1 MRLLIPIPIKILLL
15 LCIYSFALL
24 NSYHTYG
31 AEKNILV
38 LVSDRSTGD
47 LMTGVHRFL
56 KQQPDQI
63 QIRSVSQINLL
74 SQQTLKTLINQAD
87 TILILAVFGEPVAR
101 LLNLSYPAQQTRLVI
116 SADRRLFA
124 LHHDTFGGKFSA
136 LSATQR
142 QALFSKQLADL
153 SYAQQLQQQQEKFPQ
168 FKLWLQARAYWQH
181 RGATNIEALL
191 TIAKSSSLPWQTVQ
205 ETASKRFYYNAD
217 KQYPPQQLRAQLA
230 AHPDWATVFI
240 FDHDTGD
247 RAGEWAVHQ
256 ALCTELVNTH
266 CISILAAWG
275 EASVQAIEALPFI
288 LQKHKNKNYAI
299 ISLQDFVI
307 GGGAG
312 RKHITQLFNSLNVP
326 VFKGVRL
333 TELNQAAY
341 HLSSQG
347 LPADSVHYRIAMPEL
362 QGIGQAHILALAAKT
377 NKDTLTGAQIFKT
390 EPVLKEIKRLQQ
402 RIQKWLTLQQK
413 SNAEKKVAII
423 FYNHPPGRH
432 NIGADNLNVPNSLWE
447 MLQALKAAGYNLG
460 DPELL
465 PKNAEALLDILQQK
479 AVNLPEDAQALAAMS
494 PLIHRM
500 SPATYEKWFTT
511 LPDIVQQE
519 MIQGPLGFMHQRI
532 GEYLQGKE
540 HDYLV
545 HLAPPAQQKILAELA
560 QMMDSTVH
568 DLQHALDGVRHKGRE
583 RALNLLAQLE
593 EAYHALIHAQQN
605 DIHDFSTERWAHAS
619 QLKQALVDLHIEG
632 IRGWGAIPGKTM
644 VWEKQLL
651 IPGVQFG
658 NIFLAPQPPR
668 GWELN
673 EELLHAN
680 MSFPP
685 PHQYLAFYH
694 YLADEF
700 KADALLHVGRHS
712 TYEFLPKRAVGLSAS
727 DYPSIIVKDIPS
739 IYPYIVDGVGEGIQA
754 KRRGMAVM
762 VDHLTPP
769 LAITELYDGLL
780 QLRQL
785 IESAEA
791 ASDAVTQQKAI
802 KALRHKIDVL
812 NLRDELIASMDEE
825 LQVRGVGF
833 SEVDDDFLLHEVGHY
848 LTHLQEKFM
857 PLGLHVFGRNWSQ
870 KSIDTMMKS
879 MQEGDNNLTP
889 QQYQP
894 VRQALQ
900 SSPAA
905 EMQALL
911 NGLNGGF
918 INSGKGNDPIRT
930 PEALPTG
937 RNFYALDS
945 SLLPSQLGYDIGQQL
960 AIKAREQ
967 NPLKQD
973 DEKEAV
979 ILWASDAVRDEG
991 AMIAFG
997 LDMLGV
1003 KPIWNSRGII
1013 KSLQVLPLD
1022 TEHRERRDV
1031 VFTTSGLFRDLY
1043 GAQLALLDK
1052 AVLLALSAS
1061 RVQIQTD
1068 YPALYTVLNTTL
1080 KPIAALLDKTGHNQN
1095 DPLEFNQ
1102 VARNWVKEARQL
1114 LAQFP
1119 NEKPEVLARQAS
1131 IRIFGT
1137 AAGAYGAGINRLV
1150 ERSGAW
1156 TERKQ
1161 LGEAY
1166 IKRMGHAYGIEST
1179 GLNVGSSAQQLFSQ
1193 QLAKVSNTY
1202 LGRASNMYG
1211 LMDNNDAFDY
1221 LGGLNLAIET
1231 VTGQSPNSF
1240 VINHANS
1247 KKLKIDSLEVALLS
1261 ELRGRFLNRQWI
1273 EPLMKEGYAGART
1286 MGSEFIEYLWG
1297 WQVTS
1302 PEIIDSWVWD
1312 EVKSVYI
1319 DDALDIGLDKFLQTK
1334 HNVQVQSNILAV
1346 MLVAI
1351 DKGFWETDEDTTQQ
1365 LAQQFAES
1373 IIQHGI
1379 PGSGHT
1385 HANHP
1390 VYEFI
1395 QPLLTAEQAQQL
1407 ADVLAASRM
1416 MVEESSVEAASHIQE
1431 IAVEE
1436 LELSPPESVEQEANV
1451 TELSENVEADTA
1463 VLKWLLAGF
1472 ILLLL
1477 AGFLRARYSA

>member
-1 MRLLIPIPIKILLL
+1 MRLLIPIKILLL
-15 LCIYSFALL
+15 LYFTLL
-24 NSYHTYG
+24 ISTPSY
-31 AEKNILV
+31 ADEKNLLI

-47 LMTGVHRFL
+47 LITGTHQFL
-56 KQQPDQI
+56 KKQSDQVK
-63 QIRSVSQINLL
+63 IRSVSQINLL
-74 SQQTLKTLINQAD
+74 SHQALQALINHAD
-87 TILILAVFGEPVAR
+87 AILIAAVFGEPVER
-101 LLNLSYPAQQTRLVI
+101 LLNLSYPTNQTRLIVN
-116 SADRRLFA
+116 ADRRLFA
-124 LHHDTFGGKFSA
+124 LHHDNFGGQFNA
-136 LSATQR
+136 LSTTQR
-142 QALFSKQLADL
+142 HDLFSKEIIDSSLT
-153 SYAQQLQQQQEKFPQ
+153 YTQQLQKQQEKFPQ

-181 RGATNIEALL
+181 RGTANIEALL
-191 TIAKSSSLPWQTVQ
+191 KILKESSLPWQAVQ
-205 ETASKRFYYNAD
+205 ETASIRFYYNAEQ
-217 KQYPPQQLRAQLA
+217 QYSPQQLINQLA
-230 AHPDWATVFI
+230 TQPDWASLFI

-256 ALCTELVNTH
+256 ALCAELVKTH
-266 CISILAAWG
+266 CISMLAAWG
-275 EASVQAIEALPFI
+275 EASVQAIKTIQEI
-288 LQKHKNKNYAI
+288 LKIHQNPHYAI
-299 ISLQDFVI
+299 VSLQDFVI
-307 GGGAG
+307 GGGEG
-312 RKHITQLFNSLNVP
+312 REQVTQLFNTLNVP
-326 VFKGVRL
+326 VLKGIRL
-333 TELNQAAY
+333 TELNEAAY
-341 HLSSQG
+341 QLSSQG
-347 LPADSVHYRIAMPEL
+347 LPADSVHYRVAMPEL
-362 QGIGQAHILALAAKT
+362 QGVGQIHIVALAAKT
-377 NKDTLTGAQIFKT
+377 NKDHLTGAQIFKT
-390 EPVLKEIKRLQQ
+390 EPVFTEIKRIQQ
-402 RIQKWLTLQQK
+402 RIQKWLSLQQK
-413 SNAEKKVAII
+413 SNAEKKLAII

-432 NIGADNLNVPNSLWE
+432 NIGADNLNVPESLWE
-447 MLQALKAAGYNLG
+447 MLQVLKAAGYNLG
-460 DPELL
+460 DPEKL

-479 AVNLPEDAQALAAMS
+479 AVNLPEDAQALSAMS
-494 PLIHRM
+494 PLIHTM
-500 SPATYEKWFTT
+500 SPKTYEKWFTG
-511 LPDIVQQE
+511 LPESVQQE
-519 MIQGPLGFMHQRI
+519 MINGPLGFMHQRI
-532 GEYLQGKE
+532 DDYLQGEK
-540 HDYLV
+540 HQFLTSV
-545 HLAPPAQQKILAELA
+545 PLSMRQQILTELA
-560 QMMDSTVH
+560 QMMDSTIH
-568 DLQHALDGVRHKGRE
+568 DLHHALDGVRHKGRE

-593 EAYHALIHAQQN
+593 EEYHALIDAQHH
-605 DIHDFSTERWAHAS
+605 DINAFSAERWAQAS
-619 QLKQALVDLHIEG
+619 KLKQALIDLQIEG

-644 VWEKQLL
+644 VWNQQLL

-658 NIFLAPQPPR
+658 HIFLAPQPPR

-700 KADALLHVGRHS
+700 KADALVHVGRHS
-712 TYEFLPKRAVGLSAS
+712 TYEFLPKRAVGLSAH
-727 DYPSIIVKDIPS
+727 DYPSIIAKDIPS

-791 ASDAVTQQKAI
+791 ASDPITQQKAI

-857 PLGLHVFGRNWSQ
+857 PLGLHVFGRDWSAE
-870 KSIDTMMKS
+870 SIETMMHS
-879 MQEGDNNLTP
+879 MQEGDNHLTAE
-889 QQYQP
+889 QYP
-894 VRQALQ
+894 LVHQALK

-945 SLLPSQLGYDIGQQL
+945 SLLPSQLGYGIGQQL

-967 NPLKQD
+967 NPLTKE

-1013 KSLQVLPLD
+1013 KSLQLLPLD
-1022 TEHRERRDV
+1022 AQHRERRDV
-1031 VFTTSGLFRDLY
+1031 LFTTSGLFRDLY
-1043 GAQLALLDK
+1043 GAQLELLDK

-1061 RVQIQTD
+1061 RKHIQTD
-1068 YPALYTVLNTTL
+1068 YPALYTLLNNTL
-1080 KPIAALLDKTGHNQN
+1080 QPIEALLEKTAHRQD
-1095 DPLEFNQ
+1095 DPLENNQ
-1102 VARNWVKEARQL
+1102 VARNWVNEARQL
-1114 LAQFP
+1114 LRHFP
-1119 NEKPEVLARQAS
+1119 NEQAEILARQAS
-1131 IRIFGT
+1131 LRIFGT

-1150 ERSGAW
+1150 ERSGSW
-1156 TERKQ
+1156 TARKQ

-1166 IKRMGHAYGIEST
+1166 IKRMGHAYGIESPSFT
-1179 GLNVGSSAQQLFSQ
+1179 AGSSAQQLFSQ

-1231 VTGQSPNSF
+1231 VTGKTPDSF

-1302 PEIIDSWVWD
+1302 PEIIDSWVWE
-1312 EVKSVYI
+1312 EVKAVYI
-1319 DDALDIGLDKFLQTK
+1319 DDALDINLDEFLQTK
-1334 HNVQVQSNILAV
+1334 HNIHVQSNILAV

-1351 DKGFWETDEDTTQQ
+1351 DKAFWEADEETIQQ
-1365 LAQQFAES
+1365 LAQHFAQN

-1390 VYEFI
+1390 VYQFI
-1395 QPLLTAEQAQQL
+1395 QPHLNAEQAQQL
-1407 ADVLAASRM
+1407 TAVLAASRM
-1416 MVEESSVEAASHIQE
+1416 AEKSPTVEAVSHIQE
-1431 IAVEE
+1431 IAVE
-1436 LELSPPESVEQEANV
+1436 
-1451 TELSENVEADTA
+1451 NVEPAPAEVTPANTIENETNATEHSEQMDQPL
-1463 VLKWLLAGF
+1463 LKWLLAIF
-1472 ILLLL
+1472 ILLLI